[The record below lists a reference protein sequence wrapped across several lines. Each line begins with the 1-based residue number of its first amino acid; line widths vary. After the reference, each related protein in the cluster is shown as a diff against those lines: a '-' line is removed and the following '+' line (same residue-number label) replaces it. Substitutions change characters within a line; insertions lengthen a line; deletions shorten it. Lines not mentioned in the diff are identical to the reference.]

1 MRFLNFLVFL
11 FVFGCGEGRQ
21 KQAAKPPEK
30 EYADLTAKQVF
41 NPDSIYNDET
51 GSFYFPSSHQKDSL
65 ICLLFFDPQ
74 GKGSKPISLY
84 QQLAFKYGVLLA
96 GSNISRNGL
105 SFPETREI
113 SQNLMLEIRNRF
125 VPGVKHISFYLSG
138 FSGGAKVAFDAA
150 ENGSEKVE
158 GIIYAG
164 APAAGGS
171 VQKSVFGFAGRM
183 DMNLADVVQFDAT
196 LPETIPHYLQIWD
209 GKHEWPS
216 PGEFDSALKWIFWKE
231 TRDFQHAD
239 KEIKSMV
246 QNAKRLRDPILK
258 ERILLK
264 ASFLSKDMSR
274 TDLAKDPL
282 SKLRAESA
290 WETARQLAM
299 TENQTEL
306 KLKEEYSQAFFKND
320 IDWWKSEIL
329 LLQTHQKALPK
340 NMQERILGFFSLAA
354 YSLSNRALQQNE
366 DAMAEKILEIY
377 RLSDPSN
384 SEQAYL
390 RAILAA
396 RRQQADL
403 AMTAITEALSLGFK
417 DKTRLEKQ
425 PEFQLLKGSPTY
437 RKMLDA
443 MH

>member
-1 MRFLNFLVFL
+1 
-11 FVFGCGEGRQ
+11 
-21 KQAAKPPEK
+21 
-30 EYADLTAKQVF
+30 
-41 NPDSIYNDET
+41 
-51 GSFYFPSSHQKDSL
+51 
-65 ICLLFFDPQ
+65 
-74 GKGSKPISLY
+74 
-84 QQLAFKYGVLLA
+84 
-96 GSNISRNGL
+96 
-105 SFPETREI
+105 
-113 SQNLMLEIRNRF
+113 
-125 VPGVKHISFYLSG
+125 
-138 FSGGAKVAFDAA
+138 
-150 ENGSEKVE
+150 
-158 GIIYAG
+158 
-164 APAAGGS
+164 
-171 VQKSVFGFAGRM
+171 
-183 DMNLADVVQFDAT
+183 
-196 LPETIPHYLQIWD
+196 
-209 GKHEWPS
+209 
-216 PGEFDSALKWIFWKE
+216 
-231 TRDFQHAD
+231 
-239 KEIKSMV
+239 MV

-443 MH
+443 IH